1 MARAEEQES
10 KWKCV
15 RPLWSLLHMYHW
27 PKQAMWSRV
36 GEIPS
41 TRDEA
46 KVSMQERVN
55 KYPTRTLAITV
66 VRSHMRTGQPKRKKQ
81 EHFGPVSITNISI
94 LEMT

>member
-1 MARAEEQES
+1 MCET
-10 KWKCV
+10 
-15 RPLWSLLHMYHW
+15 PWSLLHMHHW
-27 PKQAMWSRV
+27 PKQAMWSSW
-36 GEIPS
+36 GNS
-41 TRDEA
+41 LYRDEA
-46 KVSMQERVN
+46 KMSMQERVN